1 MTIYRHGPLGKTG
14 RASED
19 FGPGSPQ
26 CAVTIAH
33 AGLQRF
39 GRLLRWRGIFVSA
52 AVRDHAYRIHEGKAG
67 ASHSDPIDPCA
78 DSVIQSAGHAT
89 TTAVIFIFDQAIKDT
104 RALTRQTQQCHRLKR
119 RIKAHSAPP
128 EERQA

>member
-89 TTAVIFIFDQAIKDT
+89 TTAVIFIFDQGHQGHTGFDSADSAMPPLETKDKGT
-104 RALTRQTQQCHRLKR
+104 QRAT
-119 RIKAHSAPP
+119 
-128 EERQA
+128 